1 MITMLLFNVQ
11 FVYKKTSNNKF
22 IFHCK
27 IYIYQRKPKG
37 QPRMDN
43 PELLAILGTQDKEQR
58 QTKQKS
64 LSKKTKKMS
73 NTNHTNTRGRTQ
85 VLARVGHF
93 LSLVRHPS
101 CYSYI
106 QDVLDTTMASKHTQH
121 K

>member
-1 MITMLLFNVQ
+1 MFNS
-11 FVYKKTSNNKF
+11 YAKKHQIINSYSTVKYIYISEKTEGATKNGQSRVTSN
-22 IFHCK
+22 IG
-27 IYIYQRKPKG
+27 YTRQR
-37 QPRMDN
+37 
-43 PELLAILGTQDKEQR
+43 TR

-73 NTNHTNTRGRTQ
+73 NTDHTNTRGRTQ

-93 LSLVRHPS
+93 LSLIRNPS